1 MPEEQEGSTEDDFR
15 AASPLS
21 FFHTVV
27 FLFWQRGSCRVEKVK
42 TFPVLLLLLCF
53 PPPAARRRSEQ
64 CFFLGFFVG
73 VFLPPPLLVLSD
85 TEGFSSPLVP
95 APPLLSHNP
104 LLRSFS
110 FSFFRCFS
118 FSVPGID
125 RVTRQQWGSQFR
137 PRSLSTPWMSAST
150 LFAPN
155 GFIK

>member
-15 AASPLS
+15 AASTLS
-21 FFHTVV
+21 FLSYCCLFILAARKLPSGESRNVSCV
-27 FLFWQRGSCRVEKVK
+27 IVASVLPPRPRAADPNSVLFFLF
-42 TFPVLLLLLCF
+42 
-53 PPPAARRRSEQ
+53 
-64 CFFLGFFVG
+64 FVR
-73 VFLPPPLLVLSD
+73 VFLPSPLLVLSD
-85 TEGFSSPLVP
+85 TENFSSPLVP

-110 FSFFRCFS
+110 FSFFRSFS

-137 PRSLSTPWMSAST
+137 PRSLSTPWISAST